1 MQETISVSR
10 PAIPPRSA
18 RRLNPIGL
26 LRGLLGRRASIVG
39 AVILVP
45 MILLAVAQ
53 PVLPITNATET
64 DPLNRRRP
72 PSFSHPFG
80 TDSLGRDILSR
91 IIAGARVSL
100 LVAFSA
106 SGIALVVG
114 VLVGTLSGV
123 GGKVVDGF
131 VMAVVDVLLSFPSL
145 LLAIGFV
152 AVFGAGIAQVI
163 LAIALADIPRAIR
176 LQRALALG
184 IAPRGFMDAARMVSA
199 RTPWLIGRHVVPNTI
214 APMLVVASIYAANAI
229 LVEAS
234 LSFLGLGIVP
244 PQPSWGNMIAEGR
257 PYLQSAWWLSVFP
270 GIAIILAAIGLNL
283 FADSAR
289 AGLDTRMKN

>member
-184 IAPRGFMDAARMVSA
+184 IAPLGFMDAARMVSA